1 MFEIGSTLREARTR
15 RELTLHDAQ
24 DATRIR
30 LKHLA
35 ALEEERFDELPEEV
49 YVKGFLRAYAD
60 YLGLDG
66 ELFVAE
72 FNSRLE
78 ANRPPPPPEPEPRL
92 TRPALDLRTALLGT
106 ACAVA
111 AVAGVLAWRYA
122 GGSEGHTPSA
132 SSSRRAAGM
141 TKASAPP
148 VQPTRAVG
156 APRSR
161 LVLIASRGDCWL
173 SVRAGSREGRLLY
186 EGLLLEGD
194 SLQFVSKRLWVRM
207 GAPWNLKARLNGR
220 AVPGLPAD
228 TGNVVITRTGL
239 RPA

>member
-1 MFEIGSTLREARTR
+1 MFEIGSALEEARTR
-15 RELTLHDAQ
+15 REFTLRDAQ
-24 DATRIR
+24 EATRIR

-35 ALEEERFDELPEEV
+35 ALEGERFDELPEEV

-92 TRPALDLRTALLGT
+92 ALPALNLRAALLGT
-106 ACAVA
+106 ACAIA
-111 AVAGVLAWRYA
+111 LAAGVLAWRYA
-122 GGSEGHTPSA
+122 GGSEGRAPSIT
-132 SSSRRAAGM
+132 SSRSTVR

-148 VQPTRAVG
+148 VQPTRERA
-156 APRSR
+156 ARRTR
-161 LVLIASRGDCWL
+161 LVLTAVRGDCWL
-173 SVRAGSREGRLLY
+173 SVREGSRDGRLLY
-186 EGLLLEGD
+186 QGMLLDGE
-194 SLQFVSKRLWVRM
+194 SLRFVSKRLWVRM
-207 GAPWNLKARLNGR
+207 GAPWNLEARLNGR
-220 AVPGLPAD
+220 AVAGLPAD
-228 TGNVVITRTGL
+228 TGNVSITRTGL